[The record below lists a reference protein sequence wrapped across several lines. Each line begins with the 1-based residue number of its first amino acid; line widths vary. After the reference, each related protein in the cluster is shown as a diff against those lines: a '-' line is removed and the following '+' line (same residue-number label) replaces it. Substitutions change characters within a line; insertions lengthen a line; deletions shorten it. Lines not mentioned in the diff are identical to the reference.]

1 MCSHSCGAQIFVAA
15 WDIVKENKDYFIAMN
30 NFFLLLLFEAYPR
43 RYNIVFFS
51 KMIVESRL
59 NKSGLHFIPTTP

>member
-1 MCSHSCGAQIFVAA
+1 MRQIGP
-15 WDIVKENKDYFIAMN
+15 KSKKNKGYFIGMN
-30 NFFLLLLFEAYPR
+30 NLFFLLLFEAYPN